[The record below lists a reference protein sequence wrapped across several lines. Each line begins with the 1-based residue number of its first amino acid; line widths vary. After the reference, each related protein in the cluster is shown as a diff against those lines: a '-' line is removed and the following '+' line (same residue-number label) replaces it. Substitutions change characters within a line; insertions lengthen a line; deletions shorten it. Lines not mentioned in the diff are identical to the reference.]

1 VRRRK
6 DLPAEQRDLRAG
18 TSERLEEIVEAAERA
33 AEQVIDEAEEKADR
47 YLEET
52 RAQADREAEERLGAL
67 SELTDSL
74 LDQAS
79 ALRRRAEQL
88 EEALRGAR
96 DRLDPEA
103 AEPPVVVAERARG
116 SHLTAVASPEGIATP
131 ETEPA
136 STSHGL
142 GTPAGARLLATQM
155 AVSGSS
161 RVEIEER
168 LREGF
173 EIDDTKAILDAILG
187 PEG

>member
-1 VRRRK
+1 MRRRK
-6 DLPAEQRDLRAG
+6 DLSAQQHDLRAG

-33 AEQVIDEAEEKADR
+33 AERVIDEAEEKADR

-52 RAQADREAEERLGAL
+52 RAQADRETEERVGAL
-67 SELTDSL
+67 SELTESL

-88 EEALRGAR
+88 EEALRGVR
-96 DRLDPEA
+96 DRLDTGAFEGATAVEGRFRGTHLAAVAPPE
-103 AEPPVVVAERARG
+103 EVVAPQEE
-116 SHLTAVASPEGIATP
+116 SATP
-131 ETEPA
+131 FRER
-136 STSHGL
+136 

-161 RVEIEER
+161 RGEIEAR